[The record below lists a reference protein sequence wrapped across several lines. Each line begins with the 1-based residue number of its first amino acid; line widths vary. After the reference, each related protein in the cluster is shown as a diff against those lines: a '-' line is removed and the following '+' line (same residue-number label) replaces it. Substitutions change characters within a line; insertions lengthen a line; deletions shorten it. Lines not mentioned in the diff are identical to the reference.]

1 MLRMMLRPKWLGALA
16 LALLAA
22 AIFAALAQWQIGRSV
37 QDSIVQE
44 QPTETVRPLAE
55 LVQPSVATPQS
66 ATGAQVSLTGHFVA
80 GDSVTVAGRIHT
92 IGSNETGWWVVS
104 HFVTDIN
111 TDLPV
116 VIGWA
121 PTAAA
126 ASKAVASYD
135 QSIVSGQAPTSVI
148 GRFNISDAPTT
159 PDQSAD
165 PQTVTGVAV
174 AHLINIWQSVATGG
188 TYFGYVIDEQ
198 AQAGL
203 STISTPA
210 PEQQAQL
217 NWLNVFYGA
226 EWTLFAGFAVFL
238 WWRLVKDAVE
248 REREQA
254 ELDAATDE
262 PGHATH

>member
-1 MLRMMLRPKWLGALA
+1 MLRMMVRPKWLGALA
-16 LALLAA
+16 LALMAA

-37 QDSIVQE
+37 QDAIVQE
-44 QPTETVRPLAE
+44 RPTEVVRPLDE
-55 LVQPSVATPQS
+55 LVQPGVATPQS
-66 ATGAQVSLTGHFVA
+66 ATGARVSLTGHFVA
-80 GDSVTVAGRIHT
+80 GDSVIVGGRIHT

-104 HFVTDIN
+104 HFVTDDN

-121 PTAAA
+121 PTADAA
-126 ASKAVASYD
+126 TSALAKFD
-135 QSIVSGQAPTSVI
+135 QTIAAGQAPTSVT
-148 GRFNISDAPTT
+148 GRFNTSDAPTT
-159 PDQSAD
+159 PDEDAD

-174 AHLINIWQSVATGG
+174 AHLINIWQSVAPGG

-198 AQAGL
+198 PLADL
-203 STISTPA
+203 SVISTPA

-217 NWLNVFYGA
+217 NWLNIFYGV

-248 REREQA
+248 RERDQA
-254 ELDAATDE
+254 ELDAAAAE
-262 PGHATH
+262 PTSTID